1 MTHSKWDH
9 LVMAADPTGRA
20 TRGMSMFPDTEMETA
35 GTQTSSKRLSA
46 PSLVLL
52 AISFLTAVSGSLYVA
67 SFALPFAEDFGISS
81 AVSGYLD
88 ATANIFSFLV
98 LSTILK
104 FSTKYD
110 HLQYPFDILMTA
122 GVFAAGNLMFAIFYA
137 PWIAYTVHW
146 IIRRIVVVVMGC
158 EMVSRL
164 YLCPPAAFGAVTS
177 IGGMIKTIGYLTGA
191 TIGPLLF
198 TAWHKLPF
206 LIMAVLNLFLI
217 AVVGSVYVY
226 RMKILSEMDFDDETK
241 GSYMLME
248 RASNIKL
255 QTERQ
260 QEIDKHHVKELKRVI
275 RHSVTASDMMSVRH

>member
-1 MTHSKWDH
+1 MSPFYLQSDADGDGDEVGDGEIQRPSKW
-9 LVMAADPTGRA
+9 
-20 TRGMSMFPDTEMETA
+20 
-35 GTQTSSKRLSA
+35 LSA
-46 PSLVLL
+46 PSFVLL

-98 LSTILK
+98 LSAILK

-110 HLQYPFDILMTA
+110 LLQYPFDILMTA

-198 TAWHKLPF
+198 AASHKLPF
-206 LIMAVLNLFLI
+206 IVCTVLNILLCVI
-217 AVVGSVYVY
+217 VGVVYVY
-226 RMKILSEMDFDDETK
+226 RLRILSAMEFDDETQ
-241 GSYMLME
+241 GHYLLME
-248 RASNIKL
+248 RANNNRTESA
-255 QTERQ
+255 ERQ
-260 QEIDKHHVKELKRVI
+260 EMDKEHVHEVRRLVA
-275 RHSVTASDMMSVRH
+275 HSVTASDVVWSKS